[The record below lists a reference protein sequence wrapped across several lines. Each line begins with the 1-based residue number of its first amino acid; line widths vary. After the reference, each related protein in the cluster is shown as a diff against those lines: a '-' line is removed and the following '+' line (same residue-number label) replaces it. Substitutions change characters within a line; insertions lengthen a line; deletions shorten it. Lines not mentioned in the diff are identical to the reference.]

1 MIHPVVMAGGKGERF
16 WPYSNARHPKQLLP
30 LVTKRSM
37 LEDTLANIRALGRTA
52 PARLIV
58 SANLEKPVKAKT
70 RGMKNVLTVAEPR
83 GRNTAAAVALAA
95 RLIMRTDPKGVMLV
109 LTADHAIA
117 PAKEFARAMKAAASV
132 AAAGDCLVTFGI
144 RPTRPET
151 GYGYVEAAEGK
162 SDSSARAG
170 GANGLD
176 VFEVAGFR
184 EKPSAETAASFV
196 ASGRHFW
203 NSGMFAWRVDYLW
216 EQFRR
221 HLPVTAAAFEKAGD
235 LDPKKPAFAAKLK
248 KIYATLPDVSIDYG
262 ILEKADRIRMVIP
275 AFTWDDI
282 GAWGA
287 LDRRNAP
294 DADGN
299 RALGDAVLLETS
311 GVTAFSDGGLI
322 AAFGVKDLLI
332 VQHGGVTM
340 VVPKSHAPRLKELV
354 KKVGEV
360 KKLGEYL

>member
-16 WPYSNARHPKQLLP
+16 WPYSNASHPKQLLP
-30 LVTKRSM
+30 LVTRRSM

-52 PARLIV
+52 PARLVV
-58 SANLEKPVKAKT
+58 SSNLEKPVKAKT
-70 RGMKNVLTVAEPR
+70 RGMKNVITVAEPV

-95 RLIMRTDPKGVMLV
+95 RLIQRVDPKGVMLV
-109 LTADHAIA
+109 LTADHAIG
-117 PAKEFARAMKAAASV
+117 PAREFARAMKAAAAV

-144 RPTRPET
+144 KPMRAET
-151 GYGYVEAAEGK
+151 GYGYVEALP
-162 SDSSARAG
+162 G
-170 GANGLD
+170 GTRVRDLPVLD
-176 VFEVAGFR
+176 VKGFH

-221 HLPVTAAAFEKAGD
+221 HLPATAEAFEKAGD
-235 LDPKKPAFAAKLK
+235 LDPRKPAFAAKLK
-248 KIYATLPDVSIDYG
+248 KIYAAIPDISVDYG

-275 AFTWDDI
+275 EFAWDDI
-282 GAWGA
+282 GAWSA

-299 RALGDAVLLETS
+299 RAIGEAVLLDSS
-311 GVTAFSDGGLI
+311 GVTAFSDSGLI
-322 AAFGVKDLLI
+322 AAFGVRDLLI
-332 VQHGGVTM
+332 VQHGGVTL

-354 KKVGEV
+354 RKVGEARGGG
-360 KKLGEYL
+360 KYL

>member
-1 MIHPVVMAGGKGERF
+1 MAGGKGERF
-16 WPYSNARHPKQLLP
+16 WPYSNAVHPKQLLP
-30 LVTKRSM
+30 LVTRESM
-37 LEDTLANIRALGRTA
+37 LEDTLRNIRALGKTA

-95 RLIMRTDPKGVMLV
+95 RLIQRVDPKGVMLV
-109 LTADHAIA
+109 LTADHAIG
-117 PAKEFARAMKAAASV
+117 PAKEFARAMKAAAAV
-132 AAAGDCLVTFGI
+132 AAAGDSLVTFGI

-151 GYGYVEAAEGK
+151 GYGYVEAKGA
-162 SDSSARAG
+162 AVRAG
-170 GANGLD
+170 GLD

-184 EKPSAETAASFV
+184 EKPSAETAEGFV

-203 NSGMFAWRVDYLW
+203 NSGMFAWRVDTLW

-221 HLPVTAAAFEKAGD
+221 HLPETAAAFEKAGD
-235 LDPKKPAFAAKLK
+235 LDPKKPTFAAKLK
-248 KIYATLPDVSIDYG
+248 KIYAAIPDISIDYG

-275 AFTWDDI
+275 EFAWDDI
-282 GAWGA
+282 GAWSA
-287 LDRRNAP
+287 LDRRNKP

-299 RALGDAVLLETS
+299 RALGDAVLLDSS
-311 GVTAFSDGGLI
+311 GVTAFSDSGLV

-340 VVPKSHAPRLKELV
+340 VVPKSLAPRLKELV
-354 KKVGEV
+354 KKVAESKGGA
-360 KKLGEYL
+360 KYL

>member
-16 WPYSNARHPKQLLP
+16 WPYSNAAHPKQLLP
-30 LVTKRSM
+30 LVTRKSM

-52 PARLIV
+52 PVRLVV
-58 SANLEKPVKAKT
+58 SANLEKPVKART
-70 RGMKNVLTVAEPR
+70 RGMRNVITLAEPR

-95 RLIMRTDPKGVMLV
+95 RLIQRVDPKGVMLV
-109 LTADHAIA
+109 LTADHAIG
-117 PAKEFARAMKAAASV
+117 PAKEFARAMKAAAEV

-144 RPTRPET
+144 TPTRAET
-151 GYGYVEAAEGK
+151 GYGYVEALP
-162 SDSSARAG
+162 G
-170 GANGLD
+170 GILIRGLP
-176 VFEVAGFR
+176 VLEVKGFH
-184 EKPSAETAASFV
+184 EKPSAETAAAFV
-196 ASGRHFW
+196 ASGRHYW

-221 HLPVTAAAFEKAGD
+221 HLPVTAEAFEKAGD
-235 LDPKKPAFAAKLK
+235 LDPKKPGFAAKLR
-248 KIYATLPDVSIDYG
+248 KIYAAIPDISIDYG

-275 AFTWDDI
+275 EFAWDDI

-299 RALGDAVLLETS
+299 RALGEAVLLESS
-311 GVTAFSDGGLI
+311 GVTAFSDSGLI

-354 KKVGEV
+354 KKVGET
-360 KKLGEYL
+360 KGGAKYL